1 MPLLRAVAVFCGSR
15 EGNDPAFAAAA
26 AALGRGLA
34 EGGMR
39 LVYGGGGIGLMR
51 VLADAALAAGGAVT
65 GVMPAFLRRREVAHP
80 AVADLITTDSM
91 QTRKLLMAELA
102 DAFVALPGG
111 LGTLDE
117 TVEILTWRQLGLHA
131 KPLILCDVAGSAAAV
146 VGAVEAAIAQG
157 FMGPEGRG
165 LFEVAAGPA
174 ATLAR
179 LRALAADAARAAGAS
194 PPARSGGC

>member
-1 MPLLRAVAVFCGSR
+1 MPRIRAVAVFCGSR
-15 EGNDPAFAAAA
+15 EGNDPAFATAA

-34 EGGMR
+34 EAGMR

-51 VLADAALAAGGAVT
+51 VLADAALGAGGQVT

-80 AVADLITTDSM
+80 GVADLITTDSM
-91 QTRKLLMAELA
+91 QARKLLMAELA

-131 KPLILCDVAGSAAAV
+131 KPMLLCDVAGSAAPLVA
-146 VGAVEAAIAQG
+146 AVEAAIAQG
-157 FMGPEGRG
+157 FAGPEARA
-165 LFEVAAGPA
+165 LFEVTAGVA

-179 LRALAADAARAAGAS
+179 LRADAGS
-194 PPARSGGC
+194 

>member
-1 MPLLRAVAVFCGSR
+1 MPEPRAVAVFCGSR
-15 EGNDPAFAAAA
+15 EGNDPAFRAAA

-34 EGGMR
+34 EAGVR

-51 VLADAALAAGGAVT
+51 VLADAALAAGGLVT

-80 AVADLITTDSM
+80 GLTELLTTSDM
-91 QTRKLLMAELA
+91 QARKLLMFELS

-117 TVEILTWRQLGLHA
+117 TVELLTWRQLERHD
-131 KPLILCDVAGSAAAV
+131 KPVLLCDVAGSAAPLVAL
-146 VGAVEAAIAQG
+146 VEAAIAQG
-157 FMGPEGRG
+157 FAAPEARG
-165 LFEVAAGPA
+165 LFEVMPGVA

-179 LRALAADAARAAGAS
+179 LRGVAGG
-194 PPARSGGC
+194 R

>member
-1 MPLLRAVAVFCGSR
+1 MPELRAVTVFCGSR
-15 EGNDPAFAAAA
+15 EGNDPAFRAAA

-34 EGGMR
+34 EAGLR

-51 VLADAALAAGGAVT
+51 VLADSALAAGGQVT

-80 AVADLITTDSM
+80 GVTDLIVTEGM
-91 QTRKLLMAELA
+91 QARKRLMFELS

-117 TVEILTWRQLGLHA
+117 TVEILTWRQLDRHA
-131 KPLILCDVAGSAAAV
+131 KPVLLCDIAGSAAPLVAV
-146 VGAVEAAIAQG
+146 VDAAIAQG
-157 FMGPEGRG
+157 FASPETRA
-165 LFEVAAGPA
+165 LFEVTAGVD

-179 LRALAADAARAAGAS
+179 LRTLSAG
-194 PPARSGGC
+194 